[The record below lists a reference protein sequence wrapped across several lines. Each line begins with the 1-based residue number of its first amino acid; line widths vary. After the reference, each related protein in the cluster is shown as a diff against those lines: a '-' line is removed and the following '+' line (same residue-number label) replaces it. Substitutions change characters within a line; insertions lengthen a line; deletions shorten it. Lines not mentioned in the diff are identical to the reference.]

1 MPIFDQLIQQAFQ
14 EAADRL
20 LSYAARAVKKELS
33 EQGHRL
39 TGSLERTTRTE
50 LQVGSE
56 QITGRVVMNEYFAY
70 LERTLPANRVPY
82 RRGSGAKRSKAVE
95 GLERYWK
102 LRGLAPK
109 EARSATFAT
118 LNKWKQEGR
127 PTRASFRFSKN
138 GRRTGFLES
147 AIKEITGNAQDVL
160 LGGATGE
167 IEKALARSIRT
178 AIRSG
183 AGG

>member
-1 MPIFDQLIQQAFQ
+1 MPIFDQLVQQALN

-20 LSYAARAVKKELS
+20 LSYAARAVKKELA

-39 TGSLERTTRTE
+39 TGSLERTTRIDI
-50 LQVGSE
+50 QSAPD

-70 LERTLPANRVPY
+70 LERSLPANRVPY
-82 RRGSGAKRSKAVE
+82 RRGSGAKRSKVVE
-95 GLERYWK
+95 ALERYWK

-138 GRRTGFLES
+138 GRRTGFLEA
-147 AIKEITGNAQDVL
+147 AINDITGNAQDIL
-160 LGGATGE
+160 LGEATNE
-167 IEKALARSIRT
+167 IEKALAKAIRT

-183 AGG
+183 A